1 MTIYNNQSKIEIIA
15 MAITDLPEVLA
26 IESSAHSHPWSEKL
40 FISNFGK
47 RYINHVLM
55 VEGKLAG
62 YFVASYVAG
71 EVTLLNIAIS
81 PDQQGLGLGFS
92 LLDYL
97 KTLSISLDQQEIWLE
112 VRESNQAAL
121 KLYQKLGFVEVDIR
135 HAYYPTDNGR
145 ENAIIM
151 CCYL

>member
-1 MTIYNNQSKIEIIA
+1 MA
-15 MAITDLPEVLA
+15 MSDLADVIA
-26 IESSAHSHPWSEKL
+26 IESCAHSHPWSEKL

-55 VEGKLAG
+55 VEGNLVG

-71 EVTLLNIAIS
+71 EVTLLNIVIS
-81 PDQQGLGLGFS
+81 PEHQGLGLGQV

-97 KTLSISLDQQEIWLE
+97 KTFSISLEQQEIWLE
-112 VRESNQAAL
+112 VRISNEAAIQ
-121 KLYQKLGFVEVDIR
+121 LYKKLGFVEVDVR
-135 HAYYPTDNGR
+135 NAYYPTDNGR
-145 ENAIIM
+145 EDAIIM

>member
-1 MTIYNNQSKIEIIA
+1 VTIYNNQSKIEIIA

-81 PDQQGLGLGFS
+81 PNQQGLGLGFS

>member
-1 MTIYNNQSKIEIIA
+1 

-55 VEGKLAG
+55 VEGELTG

-81 PDQQGLGLGFS
+81 PNQQGLGLGFS

>member
-1 MTIYNNQSKIEIIA
+1 